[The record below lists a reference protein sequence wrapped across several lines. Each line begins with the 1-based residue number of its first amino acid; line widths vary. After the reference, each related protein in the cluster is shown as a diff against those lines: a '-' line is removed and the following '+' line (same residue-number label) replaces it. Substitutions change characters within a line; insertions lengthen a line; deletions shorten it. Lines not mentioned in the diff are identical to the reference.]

1 MIIKVLGPF
10 VTETLVHTTVILK
23 LSLHAVYDSNTSLKR
38 IETIANI
45 TRAKDDHMFQNA
57 PGHSVFVDGSSM
69 QAT

>member
-1 MIIKVLGPF
+1 M
-10 VTETLVHTTVILK
+10 ILK

-57 PGHSVFVDGSSM
+57 SGNSVFVDGSSM